1 MIAAAGVLVAVIVT
15 GLAAS
20 AVAER
25 ASTLGKTKRTPK
37 PACSGQQGACF
48 ITGQVTGF
56 QRSVDG
62 KANLFKAKRNGRIV
76 AWSIDMGRPAKKDR
90 EAFGEAGGTDEFGG
104 SPTAG
109 IGILRKRNGGEYKL
123 LRSSPILKVQ
133 SFYGQQPTFTLRDPL
148 RIRKGNIVALTT
160 ATWLPTFAV
169 QNQGRDDVWVGSRNK
184 KNCDIDD
191 QGLDYFF
198 RHTRP
203 HRKVGST
210 RKYKCAYREARL
222 LYWAYLAPRGGN

>member
-1 MIAAAGVLVAVIVT
+1 MLAAAGVLIAVLVA

-20 AVAER
+20 ATAER
-25 ASTLGKTKRTPK
+25 ANVLGKTKRSPN
-37 PACSGQQGACF
+37 PACAGQEGSCF

-56 QRSVDG
+56 QRKADG
-62 KANLFKAKRNGRIV
+62 KANLFKASRNGRIV
-76 AWSIDMGRPAKKDR
+76 AWTIDLGRPSKPDR

-104 SPTAG
+104 RPTAG
-109 IGILRKRNGGEYKL
+109 IGVLRKRGRGEYKL
-123 LRSSPILKVQ
+123 LRHSPILKVQ
-133 SFYGQQPTFTLRDPL
+133 SFYGEKPTFTLRDPL

-169 QNQGRDDVWVGSRNK
+169 AGQGPNDVWVGSRGK
-184 KNCDIDD
+184 KNCNIDE

-210 RKYKCAYREARL
+210 RKYKCAYDSARL
-222 LYWAYLAPRGGN
+222 LYWAHFVPKR